1 MFLAEIKLPN
11 FLMSKGADDMRI
23 IDLCGQWNVECLLGE
38 GSKFDFSGNV
48 PGSAVNDLINAKKLP
63 EDIFW
68 RDNAEAVSEYEKC
81 NFIYKKSFEFHGEG
95 KKTVLRFERIDTY
108 ADVFLNGIK
117 IYHCENGNICHEI
130 DITENILQGSNVVE
144 VRLYSPSEWVKDMPL
159 RRGAFTRER
168 MNTRRMQCTYGW
180 DWVARFLTCGLGQGS
195 VIILDE
201 FEILP
206 ENVYITTLDVDD
218 ESATVRADIVFPA
231 KYEGRVLEFLLLGP
245 DGTVAC
251 GKLKYCNEDFVRIDF
266 DVPAPQLWYPIG
278 YGAQPLYTFVIK
290 QGDDL
295 VYSEKIGLR
304 TVKIMQR
311 VDPIGSKNHELCL
324 SIKNPKYDFN
334 EEFSEFVLKINGE
347 RVFCRGANWV
357 PCVPF
362 GMGNVDLRQTE
373 ILELC
378 AEAGVNM
385 LRVWGGGAFETR
397 HFYNECSRLGI
408 MVTQDFLM
416 ACGSYPEEED
426 WFIGELKKEARY
438 AARLCRNQPCL
449 VWWSGDNENAVNGCD
464 TDENYKGRRSA
475 YEGIAP
481 VLYREDPYR
490 RFLPSSP
497 YGGNRYASNTVG
509 TTHNTQFLGQ
519 MFPFL
524 LGDDL
529 SDYKDEFKKYRAR
542 FIAEEPQL
550 GAVSLPSL
558 RRFMSEND
566 IFNDDEMWRYHTK
579 DNPALSFTL
588 FDCLSNVAE
597 KILGPFANSA
607 DKLFKLQYIQ
617 YEWIRVTMEQARR
630 NADFCTGII
639 YWMMNDCWPA
649 ASGWALIDYYNI
661 PKNAFYA
668 FKRCSKPL
676 LASVDCDDGIYRLY
690 AVNDG
695 DKKSI
700 EADIKILSS
709 DRRTVRE
716 YAKVNALAE
725 RSSVSVIFEAENI
738 LADKEVL
745 LCDIKGERK
754 GDRAFYCRG
763 ALEICPAEID
773 VDIDKENGLIKV
785 TAKEKY
791 IHSVVI
797 SGNLIFDDNC
807 FSLLP
812 YESRTVSYRRVE
824 PYIDDCLSFEAYT
837 LV

>member
-1 MFLAEIKLPN
+1 MKC
-11 FLMSKGADDMRI
+11 
-23 IDLCGQWNVECLLGE
+23 IDLCGQWDAECLLGNE
-38 GSKFDFSGNV
+38 SKFRFTGDV
-48 PGSAVNDLINAKKLP
+48 PGSAINDLIKSKKLP
-63 EDIFW
+63 DDIFW
-68 RDNAEAVSEYEKC
+68 RDNASAVSEYEKC
-81 NFIYKKSFEFHGEG
+81 NYVYKKKFEFSGER
-95 KKTVLRFERIDTY
+95 KKTIIRFERIDTY
-108 ADVFLNGIK
+108 SDIFLNGRK
-117 IYHCENGNICHEI
+117 IYHGENGNIRHEI
-130 DITENILQGSNVVE
+130 DITDCVLQGSNFLE
-144 VRLYSPSEWVKDMPL
+144 VYLYSASEWVKDKPM
-159 RRGAFTRER
+159 RRGAFTKER
-168 MNTRRMQCTYGW
+168 MNTRRPQCTYGW
-180 DWVARFLTCGLGQGS
+180 DWVARFLTCGLGQCS
-195 VIILDE
+195 IIVFDD

-206 ENVYITTLDVDD
+206 ENVYIATIDADD
-218 ESATVRADIVFPA
+218 ESATVRVDITFNYE
-231 KYEGRVLEFLLLGP
+231 YEGRLLEFLILSP
-245 DGTVAC
+245 DDSVVCRA
-251 GKLKYCNEDFVRIDF
+251 LKYCKEDFIRLDF
-266 DVPAPQLWYPIG
+266 DVSAPQLWYPIG
-278 YGAQPLYTFVIK
+278 YGEQPLYTFAIK

-311 VDPIGSKNHELCL
+311 IDPIGSKNYELAR
-324 SIKNPKYDFN
+324 SIKNQEYDFN
-334 EEFSEFVLKINGE
+334 ETFSEFVLKINGE
-347 RVFCRGANWV
+347 KVFCRGANWV

-362 GMGNVDLRQTE
+362 GMGNIDLRQTE

-385 LRVWGGGAFETR
+385 LRVWGGGAFESR

-416 ACGSYPEEED
+416 ACGTYPEEED
-426 WFIGELKKEARY
+426 WFIEELKKEALY

-449 VWWSGDNENAVNGCD
+449 VWWSGDNENAVNGSD
-464 TDENYKGRRSA
+464 KDENYTGRRSA
-475 YEGIAP
+475 YEGIGP

-497 YGGNRYASNTVG
+497 YGGDRYASNTVG

-529 SDYKDEFKKYRAR
+529 SDYKDEFKKLRAR

-566 IFNDDEMWRYHTK
+566 IFNDDAMWRYHTK
-579 DNPALSFTL
+579 DNPGLKFTL

-597 KILGPFANSA
+597 KILGSFTDSA
-607 DKLFKLQYIQ
+607 DKLFKLQYVQ
-617 YEWIRVTMEQARR
+617 YEWIRTTMEQARR
-630 NADFCTGII
+630 NSGFCTGII

-649 ASGWALIDYYNI
+649 ASGWALIDYYNL

-676 LASVDCDDGIYRLY
+676 LTSIDRNNGVYRLY
-690 AVNDG
+690 VINDG
-695 DKKSI
+695 GKNRV
-700 EADIKILSS
+700 EADVKILTA
-709 DRRTVRE
+709 DRKTVKE
-716 YAKVNALAE
+716 YAQINAYAE
-725 RSSVSVIFEAENI
+725 RSSSSVVLEAENI

-745 LCDIKGERK
+745 ICDVKGEQ
-754 GDRAFYCRG
+754 GSDRAFYCQG
-763 ALEICPAEID
+763 ALEICPVEID
-773 VDIDKENGLIKV
+773 IAPDKDNCSIRI

-791 IHSVVI
+791 VHSVVL

-812 YESRTVSYRRVE
+812 YESRRISYRR
-824 PYIDDCLSFEAYT
+824 IDSNIDECLSVEAYT
-837 LV
+837 LA